1 VVAPERIGAA
11 SGINSMGMYSG
22 FALGPLVMGGLRDVI
37 GDFTIGWL
45 VIAVMY
51 LACFGM
57 ALFLR
62 AHGRR
67 HPQARAARA

>member
-1 VVAPERIGAA
+1 VAPERIGAA

-22 FALGPLVMGGLRDVI
+22 FALGPLVMGALRDLT
-37 GDFTIGWL
+37 GDFSIGWL

-51 LACFGM
+51 VGCFGM

-67 HPQARAARA
+67 QPRPRVTPA